1 MSTAWVVI
9 GGLAAAT
16 VVVKGAAPLLLGGR
30 ELPPRLLGVVALFA
44 SALLAALVV
53 VETVTDGRSIR
64 PDARLVGLAAAGLVL
79 ARRRDAM
86 LPAVVLAAAA
96 TALTR
101 ALA

>member
-1 MSTAWVVI
+1 
-9 GGLAAAT
+9 
-16 VVVKGAAPLLLGGR
+16 
-30 ELPPRLLGVVALFA
+30 
-44 SALLAALVV
+44 
-53 VETVTDGRSIR
+53 
-64 PDARLVGLAAAGLVL
+64 VGLAVAGLVL

>member
-1 MSTAWVVI
+1 MSTACVAI

-53 VETVTDGRSIR
+53 VETVTDARAIR
-64 PDARLVGLAAAGLVL
+64 PDARLVGLGAAGVVL

-86 LPAVVLAAAA
+86 LPAVIVAAAA

-101 ALA
+101 ALS